1 MKRKL
6 NESFAFPVKIDVVK
20 LVHDYPELQGNMD
33 DLATQI
39 EDTNAD
45 VTVSKEEDGNTVYM
59 VIDGLTQD
67 DIIDIFE
74 NDYYI
79 DDIDTYFVYDNADDE
94 LDDVESD
101 DDARDAAEAD
111 MKDEYG
117 DDYQDMDE
125 DYGLDDEGEWLDI
138 PEDDDAR
145 DAAIDDIQDEYRD
158 DYVDMDESIDD
169 DEYLDDEDDYDD
181 MIPDYDEV
189 DPNDP
194 DALNARDDAYADM
207 DAEGELDDDLY
218 DETYEDADD
227 EFADEDSLNDSDD
240 EFDECMEDEE
250 FECYESANDCRLK
263 RKKLLEKKKGCCP
276 GKKRNSKRLV
286 NLSEALKM
294 CKNGLTTKDIVRSAK
309 KTTLN
314 ESIINR
320 AIDKAKKE
328 PVNKK
333 AELFEKKKNLIALKE
348 SMGAEKFDFIYN
360 AMKSKKKYLY
370 EKKTINGKNITE
382 YTSKELLELLN
393 TVKAQHTKLMKSYKS
408 LNESATKSTKR
419 ELRDSIENKEK
430 LMTILDEELTYRLTF
445 KKLLKAKNIKLNE
458 SEDVKTTVNEDEEN
472 SLEPLSVDPT
482 EGSDDSS
489 TDGDSDTDSD
499 NADDTSSDD
508 ASTDSEDTEN
518 PDEDEEVELS
528 RVVIT
533 VANQEA
539 ADELKQSLVD
549 AGVPEDAVE
558 FEDEDDETDDS
569 DDSDSD
575 ADTDETSED
584 NADDTTDD
592 SDADETPNES
602 LHYNKFKKLLED
614 DTDDTDDTSVDTD
627 GDANADDTA
636 DSDDA
641 NAEGDNSS
649 EDNADGEDKP
659 VKVVL
664 TNTDYV
670 NDLADVLNNEYGI
683 TKEEFE
689 DMIGGQIVDDD
700 SDSTDDSDSSD
711 DDSSDSDSDDKSD
724 DEKKEDEPST
734 NGDDAIDA
742 MSQEELD
749 KLFGGN

>member
-1 MKRKL
+1 
-6 NESFAFPVKIDVVK
+6 
-20 LVHDYPELQGNMD
+20 
-33 DLATQI
+33 
-39 EDTNAD
+39 
-45 VTVSKEEDGNTVYM
+45 
-59 VIDGLTQD
+59 
-67 DIIDIFE
+67 
-74 NDYYI
+74 
-79 DDIDTYFVYDNADDE
+79 
-94 LDDVESD
+94 
-101 DDARDAAEAD
+101 
-111 MKDEYG
+111 
-117 DDYQDMDE
+117 
-125 DYGLDDEGEWLDI
+125 
-138 PEDDDAR
+138 
-145 DAAIDDIQDEYRD
+145 
-158 DYVDMDESIDD
+158 MDESIDD
-169 DEYLDDEDDYDD
+169 DEYLDDYDD

-189 DPNDP
+189 DPNDQ
-194 DALNARDDAYADM
+194 DALDARDDAYADM

-250 FECYESANDCRLK
+250 FECYESANDRRLR

-276 GKKRNSKRLV
+276 GKKRNGKRMV

-294 CKNGLTTKDIVRSAK
+294 CKNGLSTKDIVRSAK
-309 KTTLN
+309 KVTLN
-314 ESIINR
+314 ESIINK
-320 AIDKAKKE
+320 AIDKAKNE
-328 PVNKK
+328 PTDKK
-333 AELFEKKKNLIALKE
+333 AQLLEKKRELISLKNQLGDDKFNLIR
-348 SMGAEKFDFIYN
+348 N
-360 AMKSKKKYLY
+360 AMKSGKKNLY

-382 YTSKELLELLN
+382 YTAKELLELLN
-393 TVKAQHTKLMKSYKS
+393 TVKAQHTKLVKSYKS

-419 ELRDSIENKEK
+419 ELRDSILNKER

-445 KKLLKAKNIKLNE
+445 KKLNKNKVTKLNE
-458 SEDVKTTVNEDEEN
+458 SEEVTTKVNEDEEN
-472 SLEPLSVDPT
+472 PLEPLSVDPT

-489 TDGDSDTDSD
+489 TDD
-499 NADDTSSDD
+499 NADSSDTGSD
-508 ASTDSEDTEN
+508 DSTDDNTEDTEN

-533 VANQEA
+533 VANQDA

-569 DDSDSD
+569 DSDES
-575 ADTDETSED
+575 S
-584 NADDTTDD
+584 DDTTDTDDASDD
-592 SDADETPNES
+592 SSADETSNES

-614 DTDDTDDTSVDTD
+614 DTDDSTDEESSDENS
-627 GDANADDTA
+627 DDTA
-636 DSDDA
+636 DTDDA
-641 NAEGDNSS
+641 NTDDSS
-649 EDNADGEDKP
+649 DDNAEGEDKP

-700 SDSTDDSDSSD
+700 SDLTDDSDS
-711 DDSSDSDSDDKSD
+711 DDSSDSDSEEDKSD

-734 NGDDAIDA
+734 NGDDAVDA

>member
-1 MKRKL
+1 
-6 NESFAFPVKIDVVK
+6 
-20 LVHDYPELQGNMD
+20 MD

-45 VTVSKEEDGNTVYM
+45 ATVSKEEDGDTVYM

-74 NDYYI
+74 NDYNI
-79 DDIDTYFVYDNADDE
+79 DDVDTYFTYDDADDE

-101 DDARDAAEAD
+101 DDARAAAEAD
-111 MKDEYG
+111 MQDEYG
-117 DDYQDMDE
+117 DYYQDMDE

-145 DAAIDDIQDEYRD
+145 DTAIDDMKDEYGD

-194 DALNARDDAYADM
+194 DALDARDDAYADM

-218 DETYEDADD
+218 DETYEDADE

-240 EFDECMEDEE
+240 DFDECMEDEE
-250 FECYESANDCRLK
+250 FECYESKNDRRLK

-276 GKKRNSKRLV
+276 GKKRNGKRLV
-286 NLSEALKM
+286 NLSEVLKM
-294 CKNGLTTKDIVRSAK
+294 RKNGLTTKDIVKSAK

-320 AIDKAKKE
+320 AINKAKDE

-333 AELFEKKKNLIALKE
+333 VKLQQKRRELLALKE
-348 SMGAEKFDFIYN
+348 SIGAEKFEFIRK
-360 AMKSKKKYLY
+360 AMKSGKKNLY

-382 YTSKELLELLN
+382 YTAKELLELLN

-408 LNESATKSTKR
+408 LNESASKSTKR
-419 ELRDSIENKEK
+419 ELRDSILNKEK
-430 LMTILDEELTYRLTF
+430 LMNILDEELTYRLTY
-445 KKLLKAKNIKLNE
+445 KKLVKAKGLKLNE
-458 SEDVKTTVNEDEEN
+458 DDETQDN
-472 SLEPLSVDPT
+472 PLEPLPVDPT
-482 EGSDDSS
+482 GADGGDDS
-489 TDGDSDTDSD
+489 D
-499 NADDTSSDD
+499 ADSSDD
-508 ASTDSEDTEN
+508 ASTDTPDDSSTDEN
-518 PDEDEEVELS
+518 PDTDEEVELS

-533 VANQEA
+533 VANQAA

-549 AGVPEDAVE
+549 AGVPDDAIE
-558 FEDEDDETDDS
+558 FEDEEDETDDS
-569 DDSDSD
+569 DDTDSDSSD
-575 ADTDETSED
+575 DNTDDTSSDDESSDDSADTDD
-584 NADDTTDD
+584 NA
-592 SDADETPNES
+592 SNES

-614 DTDDTDDTSVDTD
+614 DNDDSTD
-627 GDANADDTA
+627 DANADDSA
-636 DSDDA
+636 DDSDSDSDDA
-641 NAEGDNSS
+641 SADDTSD
-649 EDNADGEDKP
+649 DNADGEDKP

-700 SDSTDDSDSSD
+700 SDSTDDNDSSD

-724 DEKKEDEPST
+724 DEKKDDEPST
-734 NGDDAIDA
+734 NGDDAVDA